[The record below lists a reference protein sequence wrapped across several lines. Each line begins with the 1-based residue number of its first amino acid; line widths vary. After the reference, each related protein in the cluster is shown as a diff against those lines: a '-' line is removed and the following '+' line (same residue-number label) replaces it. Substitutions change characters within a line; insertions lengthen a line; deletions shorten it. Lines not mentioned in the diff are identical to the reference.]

1 MTVRLRSEWPR
12 VQKGNK
18 DLEKYAAPGRM
29 EALMQNKVLQWVEG
43 LMQNEVRQGMEGL
56 KRDAAQ
62 EMERP
67 EGVQWLP
74 RLAATFR
81 KLC

>member
-1 MTVRLRSEWPR
+1 M
-12 VQKGNK
+12 QKGNK
-18 DLEKYAAPGRM
+18 DLMEYVDLGRV
-29 EALMQNKVLQWVEG
+29 EALMQNEVRQWLEG

-62 EMERP
+62 EMERS
-67 EGVQWLP
+67 GSAQWLP

-81 KLC
+81 KPC